1 MGTEYLERLQ
11 TVTGALELLGL
22 RVSHLLH
29 YSIFGIPVSTSMQ
42 CFTSAAQFC
51 SPSVWY
57 GSCSQHMDARDVM
70 GLFSVQEETAAAC
83 LAAVGRH
90 VRQHF
95 KSTMQADF
103 SQSVVDSAL
112 AYIDAVPLPFLRM
125 AQSEQVRSQQH
136 CLSWCCSMS
145 GMTYIHLPF

>member
-22 RVSHLLH
+22 RVSYLLH
-29 YSIFGIPVSTSMQ
+29 YNILGTPVSTSMQ
-42 CFTSAAQFC
+42 CFTSEAPFC
-51 SPSVWY
+51 SQPVWY
-57 GSCSQHMDARDVM
+57 WSCSQHLDERDVT
-70 GLFSVQEETAAAC
+70 GLFAGQEETAAAC

-112 AYIDAVPLPFLRM
+112 AYIEAVPLPFLRM
-125 AQSEQVRSQQH
+125 AQSEQVRSQQQ
-136 CLSWCCSMS
+136 CLS
-145 GMTYIHLPF
+145 